1 MSAPRRRPWERALLR
16 IGGLEVRA
24 HISVL
29 LPFLVWDH
37 GRFSAGGALGV
48 LLVLLTHAAGH
59 LLAAAAVRGPL
70 SALTFHGAGA
80 WVRRV
85 GDWPR
90 RAAMACA
97 WGGVLAQAALLI
109 VAGLGRPWIAA
120 LAPPPWLVDLH
131 EAALFGNLALLLYNL
146 LPFGMNDGAVGLRLL
161 RPAQPAPGAG
171 QAPAPIPAEV
181 ARRAEDL
188 MLDLRR
194 EARHRRASGALPPP
208 PDADGS

>member
-1 MSAPRRRPWERALLR
+1 MSAPRRPWERRLLR

-29 LPFLVWDH
+29 LPFLIWDH
-37 GRFSAGGALGV
+37 GRFSVGGALGV
-48 LLVLLTHAAGH
+48 LVVLLTHAAGH
-59 LLAAAAVRGPL
+59 LLAAAAVNGPL
-70 SALTFHGAGA
+70 QALTFHGAGA

-97 WGGVLAQAALLI
+97 WGGVLGQAALLI
-109 VAGLGRPWIAA
+109 AAGLARPWLAA
-120 LAPPPWLVDLH
+120 LAPPPWLVAAH

-161 RPAQPAPGAG
+161 RPARASPAPPAG
-171 QAPAPIPAEV
+171 PPPIPSEV

-194 EARHRRASGALPPP
+194 EHRLRRASGALPPP
-208 PDADGS
+208 TDADHS